1 VGAGWVAGVTR
12 ARAMVSRRLGAHA
25 AREVAAAAT
34 LDDALRYLE
43 ATAYRRDLDAEGG
56 LAAAQRSVAATLLW
70 HLRVLAGW
78 LPRPGAGAVRVLAAG
93 FEVANVDAHLRAL
106 SGATPDRPSP
116 YRLGGLATAWPRLAD
131 TRSPAELRGVL
142 ASCAWG
148 DPGDDSAAAVG
159 SGLRISAAAR
169 TAGAVPEAVF
179 WAAGRLALLVG
190 RELFVHGRRLTEP
203 SDRRAARVL
212 GSGALRAATFADF
225 RRQLPGPARWA
236 VDGIEEPA
244 DLWRAEARWWTR
256 VEQDGSALLRG
267 SRLDAAPV
275 VGAVALLSTDAW
287 RVRAA
292 LESAARGGG
301 PLEAFDALV

>member
-1 VGAGWVAGVTR
+1 MGAGWVAGVTR
-12 ARAMVSRRLGAHA
+12 ARAMVSRRLGPRA

-34 LDDALRYLE
+34 LDDALGHL
-43 ATAYRRDLDAEGG
+43 AVTAYRRGLDTEAG

-78 LPRPGAGAVRVLAAG
+78 LPRQGAGAVRVLASG

-106 SGATPDRPSP
+106 SGTNADSPDP
-116 YRLGGLATAWPRLAD
+116 YRLGGLATAWPRLAE
-131 TRSPAELRGVL
+131 TRSRAELRSAL
-142 ASCAWG
+142 AGCAWG
-148 DPGDDSAAAVG
+148 DPGDDSAAAV
-159 SGLRISAAAR
+159 STGLRISAAAR
-169 TAGAVPEAVF
+169 TAGAVPEAVS

-203 SDRRAARVL
+203 SARRAARVL
-212 GSGALRAATFADF
+212 GSGALHAGAFADF
-225 RRQLPGPARWA
+225 RRQLPGTARWA
-236 VDGIEEPA
+236 VDGVEEPA
-244 DLWRAEARWWTR
+244 GLWRAEAHWWAR
-256 VEQDGSALLRG
+256 VEQDGSALLTG
-267 SRLDAAPV
+267 SRLDAKPV